1 MSVKR
6 WNLRWSAI
14 RSLFSSRS
22 NDQFEGHDPGR
33 VILDPDDVGTP
44 STATWE
50 PPNVPRRVRESFGY
64 VPDETQLQPGDLLLV
79 CPKNQT
85 AVSNGIRNIQ
95 LDAGLH
101 RKDACWSHVGIYL
114 GAQEAAI
121 CEATREQGVCVGELY
136 DYLPGDGVPA
146 NWLRFRREPNMS
158 PEDRWRLCV
167 HALKRIGEP
176 YDWLS
181 AYKLFVQS
189 RDRKYGFWRSHRSH
203 AGIAVICS
211 QLYRDA
217 FQHVTGKL
225 PVAKNV
231 NIVLPAE
238 LSATTLLEDVAV
250 NWVKL

>member
-22 NDQFEGHDPGR
+22 NDQFEGHTPGR
-33 VILDPDDVGTP
+33 FILDPDDVGTP
-44 STATWE
+44 GAATWE
-50 PPNVPRRVRESFGY
+50 PPNVPRRVREDFGY
-64 VPDETQLQPGDLLLV
+64 VPDEMQLQPGDLLLV
-79 CPKNQT
+79 SPKRQD
-85 AVSNGIRNIQ
+85 AVSTGIRNIQ
-95 LDAGLH
+95 LEAGQ
-101 RKDACWSHVGIYL
+101 RPRDACWSHVDIYL

-121 CEATREQGVCVGELY
+121 CEATLEAGVHVGGLY
-136 DYLPGDGVPA
+136 DRLPSDRVPG
-146 NWLRFRREPNMS
+146 NWLRFRRDPKMT
-158 PEDRWRLCV
+158 PEDCWRLCV

-176 YDWLS
+176 YDVWA
-181 AYKLFVQS
+181 AYQLFVQS
-189 RDRKYGFWRSHRSH
+189 GNRKYAFWRSHRSH

-217 FQHVTGKL
+217 FQHVTGRL

-238 LSATTLLEDVAV
+238 LSATPLLEDVPV
-250 NWVKL
+250 NWVRI